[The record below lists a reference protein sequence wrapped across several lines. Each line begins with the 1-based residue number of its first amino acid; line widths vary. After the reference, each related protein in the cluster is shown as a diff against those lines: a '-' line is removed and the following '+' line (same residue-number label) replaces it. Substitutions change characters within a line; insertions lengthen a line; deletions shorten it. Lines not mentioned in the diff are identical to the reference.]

1 MVSFAVH
8 SLYFLL
14 SLFQEMER
22 VENLYMEGYFRVRI
36 YIHVCVYLDTTLERR
51 GKKWLVKHN
60 IRETGEEMT
69 GKAQH

>member
-36 YIHVCVYLDTTLERR
+36 YIRLCLSWY
-51 GKKWLVKHN
+51 N